1 MSLPLPPAAT
11 CSEPYEEQ
19 GLWPHLQGAPPPRG
33 TSRGPQLDRTLAHT
47 RPRAALPGPTRSAAS
62 CAVAPRIIFYLPG
75 KGSLPRPLLCTPV
88 HVPPV
93 MCCVLRCERERCF
106 GTHGTRKPPLPPRG
120 QSSCPAAESGAR
132 SWVGPRPGGTLC
144 PGGCCCHP
152 SLRALPPPRPSA
164 ALGHI
169 TPTFQ
174 RPGKS
179 WPWARPPLCVTV
191 VTTGGGGGAEGAA
204 ACDASEARRGGRQQ
218 GAQPRAPGAASH
230 PGPGSGATW
239 LVAGPPGLG
248 RRLFETTSL
257 HSSPTSS
264 EGVQAGTMLVA
275 SPGLVLGFPGA
286 LLKRRNRREFR
297 NQTVL
302 IKQNNEFIPSMSY

>member
-33 TSRGPQLDRTLAHT
+33 TSHGPQLDHTLAHT

-62 CAVAPRIIFYLPG
+62 CAIAPRIIFYLPG
-75 KGSLPRPLLCTPV
+75 KGSLPRPLLCTPF

-152 SLRALPPPRPSA
+152 SLRALPPPASLCCPGSHHLDISEAGEILAVGTA
-164 ALGHI
+164 APVCHRGDNWG
-169 TPTFQ
+169 
-174 RPGKS
+174 R
-179 WPWARPPLCVTV
+179 
-191 VTTGGGGGAEGAA
+191 GGG
-204 ACDASEARRGGRQQ
+204 
-218 GAQPRAPGAASH
+218 
-230 PGPGSGATW
+230 
-239 LVAGPPGLG
+239 
-248 RRLFETTSL
+248 
-257 HSSPTSS
+257 
-264 EGVQAGTMLVA
+264 
-275 SPGLVLGFPGA
+275 
-286 LLKRRNRREFR
+286 
-297 NQTVL
+297 
-302 IKQNNEFIPSMSY
+302 